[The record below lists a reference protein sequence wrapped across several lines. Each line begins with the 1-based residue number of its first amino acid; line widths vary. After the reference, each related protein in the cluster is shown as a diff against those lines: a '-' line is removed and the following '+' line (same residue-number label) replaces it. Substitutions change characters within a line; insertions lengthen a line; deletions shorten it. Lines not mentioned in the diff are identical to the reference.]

1 MCARRA
7 GGEEYRA
14 YRESSS
20 DWRRLT
26 SPLEGSSFAA
36 PGAGVP
42 MPTIRDLVGAIRRR
56 DDVDAESVAALIP
69 SIVSAA
75 DEFGGQS
82 GRGALTTA
90 ILEHANGVAVVS
102 VLSNDAILL
111 VLAQPT
117 ANLGKLLYEL
127 RRNRQNIASLV

>member
-1 MCARRA
+1 MCARRV

-26 SPLEGSSFAA
+26 SPSEGSSFAA

-42 MPTIRDLVGAIRRR
+42 MPTIRDLVGALRRR
-56 DDVDAESVAALIP
+56 DGVDAAVVLGRDGLLIDSDTTSDLDPENVAALVPAIAA
-69 SIVSAA
+69 AA
-75 DEFGGQS
+75 DEFGAQS

-90 ILEHANGVAVVS
+90 ILEHAHGIAIVS
-102 VLSNDAILL
+102 
-111 VLAQPT
+111 
-117 ANLGKLLYEL
+117 
-127 RRNRQNIASLV
+127 